1 MSILT
6 KFYLPALVVPVAWGE
21 SLRFDY
27 PTIGDEAM
35 EIYEINALGVRTL
48 TPLDS
53 YYILYSGAIGVQT
66 AISGGN
72 VIFTRPYLDDTVEI
86 SIERN
91 TPIYQLA
98 DFKQFGE
105 MHMNVIEF
113 VMDKITMI
121 MQEIAYR
128 KCNVS
133 DGETGTTIE
142 IDQLVD
148 FYAYGPFRATTL
160 DFVINKATGL
170 AAEIKAEKT
179 DCSED
184 LENT

>member
-1 MSILT
+1 MSIVT
-6 KFYLPALVVPVAWGE
+6 TFYEPTLVQAGAWGE
-21 SLRFDY
+21 SLRFNY

-35 EIYEINALGVRTL
+35 EVYQLDSVGARTL
-48 TPLDS
+48 TPLDA
-53 YYILYSGAIGVQT
+53 YYIEYTGALGVRT

-72 VIFTRPYLDDTVEI
+72 VIFTRPYLDGTTVI

-98 DFKQFGE
+98 DFKQYGE

-121 MQEIAYR
+121 LQEISYR
-128 KCNVS
+128 KCNIAGGVDS
-133 DGETGTTIE
+133 S

-148 FYAYGPFRATTL
+148 FYAYGPFRASTL
-160 DFVINKATGL
+160 DFVINKATTL
-170 AAEIKAEKT
+170 AAEIKAAKT